1 MNMRK
6 LKLLFAALALL
17 VGGVGS
23 ANAQTDVTASY
34 IGDLD
39 WVAGTNGE
47 AYGHQESNGIG
58 WWNSQTTG
66 LTGWHAFVKN
76 GAAYESW
83 TGSFG
88 GAGVMI
94 GRTMVLPEGNY
105 TLSFE
110 AFGSN
115 ATNSA
120 EPSAVPSAG
129 DVVAFMTG
137 KDNVDIT
144 NTTSGGNTFHPVSFT
159 FDVTTANTAFE
170 FGIKK
175 LTDDSKIDWC
185 QIKNVTLTLNST
197 NITPIANNTVDIFT
211 YSGSQTWHTNTW
223 STEGQS
229 DGTRFQVPFH
239 ELWVTSGSKLN
250 DATITGTYTPTAN
263 GVYKVS
269 AWVRAMNEAGGD
281 ISGVKIFVGDVE
293 SDACAGSS
301 VRDGK
306 GRLGTF
312 TAMADGVSGTPF
324 NYGFKIKD
332 ATLNWLSFKNVT
344 ITYYAEMPEAEKT
357 ALLALVPTGKMNA
370 TIQTQLNTYKTAFES
385 NASVANYNALSLYI
399 PTAQAS
405 VDVYESINS
414 TITSYAT
421 KAAALDAAGAAAYD
435 ASAIQTKYDNGTYE
449 TLAEAE
455 AELAAA
461 FVTATKAQT
470 TAGSDWTGVIVN
482 PSFENGFTGWT
493 NSGMGTQSNTSF
505 GKTGTYYAEAWQP
518 DGTKS
523 LTQTIT
529 AMPAGVYR
537 LSARAKA
544 RSVTSAKISAAG
556 IDQAITIADSEDNYS
571 VEFACDANASVTI
584 AFEGVGTGA
593 SASWLCV
600 DNFTLTLVSAGLPDV
615 VAVTGKMNADV
626 AATQTAAIEAYEDS
640 RTVANYNAAS
650 AAIAAAQVSKNAYTS
665 ANTALTKAN
674 TVLSGTNLYTT
685 DAYNTFKDIVDTA
698 QDGYDDGTLTTD
710 EANALN
716 STIFGTGWHSTAAID
731 DFLISA
737 WDVNARNWS
746 SYHVNTWSTSGDSGN
761 PYFVAPC
768 IEYWTSD
775 ASTLSDKVMTAT
787 LPDFIPGAEYKVT
800 ATICVGVNTGVD
812 ASTAPTGV
820 TLQLNDGDETSAA
833 GTRIPETRFYE
844 GTFEATG
851 MIGVDGKLNI
861 KINVDETNA
870 SWITFR
876 NVTYTKTADAAAP
889 TDEELTALSN
899 AIDAV
904 KDNVAGFETGE
915 YAPYN
920 NIEAFAAL
928 ADAQAAIP
936 ESKLSV
942 TTATTALN
950 NAIWTANV
958 GEVNAFYD
966 GDFAL
971 QAEHTTGPT
980 ALTGW
985 NNPEGIRQLIKNTTT
1000 YPGLNSASANAGV
1013 FAWGNTTMT
1022 YGNTVGYTMP
1032 LAAHTIYELTFKTC
1046 GWADGDMGYVKVTVL
1061 NDANEG
1067 MSEQTSATATK
1078 RIGEENPWNEFKM
1091 VFATGDAGNYKF
1103 GMWTSKHTVFT
1114 DIVLKK
1120 AASQVLTFA
1129 DGSVPSYAPGTY
1141 PSVKITRTLTAGR
1154 WATAVY
1160 PFAVSGVDNIAVLN
1174 SYNAATGAL
1183 DFTTAT
1189 ESTANE
1195 PFLMRSTAGTSE
1207 ISLSDVEV
1215 AATVATP
1222 TVTKAEASL
1231 IGTYSTENIDNSA
1244 KNYVLSSN
1252 KIYPVGTSGAT
1263 INPYRA
1269 YIQVDQS
1276 GESRALTFNVDGQT
1290 TGITS
1295 LQNVN
1300 AGTEG
1305 SVYNLNGQQVKKAQK
1320 GVYIQNGKKVVVK

>member
-1 MNMRK
+1 MRK

-115 ATNSA
+115 AANSA

-197 NITPIANNTVDIFT
+197 NITPIANNTVDNFT

-370 TIQTQLNTYKTAFES
+370 TVQSTLDGYKTAFQS

-405 VDVYESINS
+405 VEVYTAINTAIS
-414 TITSYAT
+414 DYAT
-421 KAAALDAAGAAAYD
+421 KATALDATGAAAYN
-435 ASAIQTKYDNGTYE
+435 ASAIQTKYNNGTY
-449 TLAEAE
+449 TNLAEAVS
-455 AELAAA
+455 ELDAA
-461 FVTATKAQT
+461 FATATKAQT
-470 TAGSDWTGVIVN
+470 TAGSDWSGAIIN
-482 PSFENGFTGWT
+482 HSFENGDFTSWT
-493 NSGMGTQSNTSF
+493 NNGMAIQSNSSF
-505 GKTGTYYAEAWQP
+505 EKDGSFYAESWQP
-518 DGTKS
+518 NGTKS
-523 LTQTIT
+523 ITQTIT
-529 AMPAGVYR
+529 GLASGVFR
-537 LSARAKA
+537 LSAKIKA
-544 RSVTSAKISAAG
+544 RSVTSAKLYVG
-556 IDQAITIADSEDNYS
+556 TTEKTVAIEDAVNTYT
-571 VEFACDANASVTI
+571 VEFVSDGSDVTI
-584 AFEGVGTGA
+584 GFEGVGDGT
-593 SASWLCV
+593 SNSWLCI
-600 DNFTLTLVSAGLPDV
+600 DNFTLTFDGAKATDEQKTAL
-615 VAVTGKMNADV
+615 
-626 AATQTAAIEAYEDS
+626 AAAITAAEA
-640 RTVANYNAAS
+640 
-650 AAIAAAQVSKNAYTS
+650 K
-665 ANTALTKAN
+665 
-674 TVLSGTNLYTT
+674 
-685 DAYNTFKDIVDTA
+685 
-698 QDGYDDGTLTTD
+698 TL
-710 EANALN
+710 
-716 STIFGTGWHSTAAID
+716 
-731 DFLISA
+731 
-737 WDVNARNWS
+737 
-746 SYHVNTWSTSGDSGN
+746 
-761 PYFVAPC
+761 
-768 IEYWTSD
+768 
-775 ASTLSDKVMTAT
+775 
-787 LPDFIPGAEYKVT
+787 
-800 ATICVGVNTGVD
+800 
-812 ASTAPTGV
+812 
-820 TLQLNDGDETSAA
+820 
-833 GTRIPETRFYE
+833 
-844 GTFEATG
+844 
-851 MIGVDGKLNI
+851 
-861 KINVDETNA
+861 
-870 SWITFR
+870 
-876 NVTYTKTADAAAP
+876 
-889 TDEELTALSN
+889 
-899 AIDAV
+899 
-904 KDNVAGFETGE
+904 GFENGE
-915 YAPYN
+915 YAPYTN
-920 NIEAFAAL
+920 VAAL
-928 ADAQAAIP
+928 EALAAAKAINT
-936 ESKLSV
+936 ETASGSAV
-942 TTATTALN
+942 TAATSALTG
-950 NAIWTANV
+950 ATWTANATDV
-958 GEVNAFYD
+958 ECVYNGN
-966 GDFAL
+966 FAL
-971 QAEHTTGPT
+971 GQGSAAADIQQYGWTRTNGWGQFKNDGYDSST
-980 ALTGW
+980 AYY
-985 NNPEGIRQLIKNTTT
+985 NQ
-1000 YPGLNSASANAGV
+1000 PGSLQYGNAG
-1013 FAWGNTTMT
+1013 A
-1022 YGNTVGYTMP
+1022 YTMP
-1032 LAAHTIYELTFKTC
+1032 LKAQTIYRLQFKYAK
-1046 GWADGDMGYVKVTVL
+1046 WDGDYAPTASVL
-1061 NDANEG
+1061 NGENGMAAQTFANASSSYRDG
-1067 MSEQTSATATK
+1067 YNSVDMLFVTA
-1078 RIGEENPWNEFKM
+1078 E
-1091 VFATGDAGNYKF
+1091 AGNY
-1103 GMWTSKHTVFT
+1103 
-1114 DIVLKK
+1114 VLSISGSSNYVITGVSITK
-1120 AASQVLTFA
+1120 AASQVLEFT

-1141 PSVKITRTLTAGR
+1141 PTVKITRTLTAGN

-1160 PFAVSGVDNIAVLN
+1160 PFAVSGVDNIATLT
-1174 SYNAATGAL
+1174 SYDKSTGAL
-1183 DFTTAT
+1183 GFTTAAT
-1189 ESTANE
+1189 STANV
-1195 PFLMRSTAGTSE
+1195 PFLMRSTAGASE
-1207 ISLSDVEV
+1207 ISLNNVAV
-1215 AATVATP
+1215 AAAAATDA
-1222 TVTKAEASL
+1222 TASEASL
-1231 IGTYSTENIDNSA
+1231 KGVYAATTVDNSA
-1244 KNYVLSSN
+1244 KNYVLSN
-1252 KIYPVGTSGAT
+1252 NVIYPIGANSAT
-1263 INPYRA
+1263 VNPYRA
-1269 YIQVDQS
+1269 YIQIAQDAEARNLTFTVDGEVTAIEGITA
-1276 GESRALTFNVDGQT
+1276 GESSDG
-1290 TGITS
+1290 
-1295 LQNVN
+1295 V
-1300 AGTEG
+1300 
-1305 SVYNLNGQQVKKAQK
+1305 VYNLQGQRVVKAQK
-1320 GVYIQNGKKVVVK
+1320 GLYIKDGRKVMIK